1 MAKDREINDLK
12 LKIKKLK
19 GKDTTDVSSYSTC
32 VFSAVFSVV
41 LYGISTSDYN
51 VTYYLWH

>member
-19 GKDTTDVSSYSTC
+19 GKDTTDVSSSSTC

-51 VTYYLWH
+51 VMCYLW